1 MSKIKAEFHIHTKYS
16 KDSILC
22 TTFLYIMC
30 KLRNIEVIAITDHNE
45 IAGAQRIKE
54 KFQKKGI
61 EVIVGEEILTK
72 DGEIIGLYL
81 TEKIQPNLSIEETIN
96 LIKKQ
101 NGIVYLP
108 HPYDEKRRKTVL
120 IPQKQE
126 ENKNK
131 IDLIEIHNGRN
142 IVKEYSTK
150 QKEIQEKLNIRKVIG
165 SDAHTFLEIG
175 RNYIIMEKPN
185 RNTLLKNIENG
196 EFITKKCL
204 IIAHFITKFAK
215 GIKLIRSGDINGLFG
230 IIKKKCSR
238 KK

>member
-1 MSKIKAEFHIHTKYS
+1 MKRKQFRISEINKKTIEQLN
-16 KDSILC
+16 SI
-22 TTFLYIMC
+22 
-30 KLRNIEVIAITDHNE
+30 IED
-45 IAGAQRIKE
+45 
-54 KFQKKGI
+54 F
-61 EVIVGEEILTK
+61 
-72 DGEIIGLYL
+72 D
-81 TEKIQPNLSIEETIN
+81 
-96 LIKKQ
+96 
-101 NGIVYLP
+101 
-108 HPYDEKRRKTVL
+108 
-120 IPQKQE
+120 IPE
-126 ENKNK
+126 

-185 RNTLLKNIENG
+185 QNTLLKNIENG

-204 IIAHFITKFAK
+204 KIAHFITKFAK